1 MAALLDGR
9 YANGLDQTGLSQK
22 AGPVVSDLHLTA
34 AATEGSVIP
43 PGATVDVLLGLDIL
57 GAATAGTLRVAA
69 PERTVAVVST
79 SVVPTGQMV
88 INPEAA
94 GLDVNAARTAID
106 GATRAGHNVF
116 LDAQAISQALFAD
129 HLPANLIVLGAAW
142 QRGAIPLSRDAL
154 HEAIR
159 QNGAAVESN
168 IAAFEWGRAS
178 VAAPEALE
186 ELLHGR
192 DPVAPD
198 AVPALVD
205 RVTTEDGELRRLLAV
220 RVADLMGWGGERAAA
235 RYIEAIARVQASEQ
249 ARLPGSTVVTE
260 AVARGLHK
268 LTAYKDE
275 YEVARLH
282 VEGARDL
289 PRGTKVSFHLHPPLL
304 RALGMRRKLK
314 LGAWFLPVLR
324 LLRHG
329 RRLRGTAFDPFGYAH
344 VRRVERRLPG
354 EYLALVYRALERLS
368 PDTLATT
375 IEIAEL
381 PELVRGYEAIKLAG
395 VERFRSRGSQLL
407 AELVE
412 SNRRE
417 LTLVG

>member
-1 MAALLDGR
+1 M
-9 YANGLDQTGLSQK
+9 
-22 AGPVVSDLHLTA
+22 H
-34 AATEGSVIP
+34 
-43 PGATVDVLLGLDIL
+43 
-57 GAATAGTLRVAA
+57 
-69 PERTVAVVST
+69 
-79 SVVPTGQMV
+79 
-88 INPEAA
+88 
-94 GLDVNAARTAID
+94 AARTAID
-106 GATRAGHNVF
+106 GATRAGDNVF

-154 HEAIR
+154 HEALR
-159 QNGAAVESN
+159 QNGAGVEAN

-178 VAAPEALE
+178 VAAPEAVE
-186 ELLHGR
+186 QLLHGPER
-192 DPVAPD
+192 VAPD
-198 AVPALVD
+198 QVPALVD

-220 RVADLMGWGGERAAA
+220 RVADLTGWGGERAAA
-235 RYIEAIARVQASEQ
+235 RYIETIARVQASEQ
-249 ARLPGSTVVTE
+249 ARLPGSTAVTE

-329 RRLRGTAFDPFGYAH
+329 RRLRGTALDPFGYAH
-344 VRRVERRLPG
+344 VRRVERSLPG
-354 EYLALVYRALERLS
+354 EYLDARRPRARAPLARDARDRDRDRGATRARARLRGHQARRCRALPHPREPAARRARRDQGS
-368 PDTLATT
+368 RSH
-375 IEIAEL
+375 
-381 PELVRGYEAIKLAG
+381 VRGLNGWSSSCPCRI
-395 VERFRSRGSQLL
+395 
-407 AELVE
+407 
-412 SNRRE
+412 
-417 LTLVG
+417 TP